1 MLSFSR
7 KEPDPQ
13 PQPVFPGQGASAGE
27 AMRYQALHRS
37 GDPGEAEVPRRARGH
52 LVVRDRPRRDAL
64 WG

>member
-1 MLSFSR
+1 
-7 KEPDPQ
+7 
-13 PQPVFPGQGASAGE
+13 
-27 AMRYQALHRS
+27 MRYQALHRS